1 MIFYLDNELA
11 TRQRAGETWMCL
23 SVCVCVCAIV
33 ISFQR
38 ERKNK
43 TQPKQEEEEK
53 KNSWGKTERKV
64 HKYENDKQNT

>member
-23 SVCVCVCAIV
+23 SVCVCVCVCAIV

-53 KNSWGKTERKV
+53 KKQLR
-64 HKYENDKQNT
+64 ENWKKSAQIWKW